1 MRGGIEPEPI
11 VAVRA
16 AQWPDV
22 RGQRVVVGRAGL
34 GWRRDLRADSLVV
47 QDGRTFVPVLTEHDW
62 YRAEAEDVEVFA
74 PLVPVSRVWVETPA
88 AEVRVDGAGPDARW
102 PVPIDQKTSVT
113 GMRVVYLAPAPTPVF
128 ERDWRAVSD
137 VRQLP
142 GGRSTLLVVHEL
154 EWYRWAWTGRMPKA
168 MEIPADNTWTE

>member
-1 MRGGIEPEPI
+1 VRGGVEPEPI

-16 AQWPDV
+16 AQFPDV

-47 QDGRTFVPVLTEHDW
+47 QDGKTFVPVLTEHDW

-74 PLVPVSRVWVETPA
+74 PLVPVSRVWVEAPA
-88 AEVRVDGAGPDARW
+88 AEVLVDIAAPEPRW
-102 PVPIDQKTSVT
+102 PVPIDQKISVT
-113 GMRVVYLAPAPTPVF
+113 GSRVVYLAPAPAPVF
-128 ERDWRAVSD
+128 ERGWRAVSD
-137 VRQLP
+137 VRQSA

-168 MEIPADNTWTE
+168 MEIPADNTWAE